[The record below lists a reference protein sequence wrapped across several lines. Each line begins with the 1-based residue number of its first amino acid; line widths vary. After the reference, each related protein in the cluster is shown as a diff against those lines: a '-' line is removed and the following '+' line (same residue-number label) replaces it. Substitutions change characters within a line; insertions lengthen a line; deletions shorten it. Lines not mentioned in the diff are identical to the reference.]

1 MMPELKPHQIIIAA
15 LGWSVLM
22 FSAGFI
28 GGYVAGDPD
37 CATCETA
44 LSTAIDEL
52 HSCQRKS
59 LTPDPAE
66 CEDAR
71 AQERASCQKTL
82 TQYRALRCRICEAQD
97 DLDRIKSAQPTQP
110 H

>member
-1 MMPELKPHQIIIAA
+1 MPELKPHQIIIAA

-28 GGYVAGDPD
+28 GGYLADDPD
-37 CATCETA
+37 CATCETS

-52 HSCQRKS
+52 HSCQSKI

-66 CEDAR
+66 CDDAR

-82 TQYRALRCRICEAQD
+82 TQYRALRCRICEAQN
-97 DLDRIKSAQPTQP
+97 DLDRIKSVKPIKP
-110 H
+110 D